1 MKFEKITDE
10 KIKIIFNIE
19 DMKSHNISSQTILD
33 SSTFSQELLQTMLT
47 KAEEEVGFF
56 PNDSKLLVE
65 ATIAPNQE
73 CIFTITKLSTP
84 DLQVENDID
93 SFIYKFE
100 NFDNFISLCTFLN
113 NLYDLNLRKFSEY
126 FSLILYNN
134 TYYLYNTITE
144 NYSTLLDY
152 MQEIFSEFGT
162 KVSNSPYV
170 DGILNEYGKKIFSKN
185 AIVNCILHFI

>member
-56 PNDSKLLVE
+56 AYDSKLLVE

-134 TYYLYNTITE
+134 TYYLYNTNTK

-162 KVSNSPYV
+162 KVSNFPYV

-185 AIVNCILHFI
+185 AIVDCILHFI

>member
-100 NFDNFISLCTFLN
+100 NFDNFISLCTSLN

-126 FSLILYNN
+126 FSLILCFFK
-134 TYYLYNTITE
+134 
-144 NYSTLLDY
+144 TL
-152 MQEIFSEFGT
+152 
-162 KVSNSPYV
+162 
-170 DGILNEYGKKIFSKN
+170 
-185 AIVNCILHFI
+185 FINI

>member
-56 PNDSKLLVE
+56 ANDSKLLVE
-65 ATIAPNQE
+65 ATIATNQE

-134 TYYLYNTITE
+134 TYYLYNANTE

-162 KVSNSPYV
+162 KVSNSPYF

-185 AIVNCILHFI
+185 AIVDCILHFI

>member
-134 TYYLYNTITE
+134 TYYLYNTNTE

-162 KVSNSPYV
+162 KVSNFPYV

-185 AIVNCILHFI
+185 AIVDCILHFI

>member
-134 TYYLYNTITE
+134 TYYLYNTNTE

-162 KVSNSPYV
+162 KVSNSTYV

>member
-134 TYYLYNTITE
+134 TYYLYNTNTE

-152 MQEIFSEFGT
+152 MQEIFSEFGN